1 MTGIAELWH
10 SGDPRVWDDALT
22 RYWDFVTPANVE
34 LERRMEILDVE
45 RIRGLDARAWYDFLM
60 NEYFR
65 WKYTAP
71 NRYASTTK
79 HLRQYADSGDLAALA
94 RIKDRLFAFDLND
107 MKAGL
112 SIATAIRG
120 LGPAGASGL
129 LAVMFP
135 VAFGT
140 ADQFVVKALRSV
152 PDLPESP
159 VVAKMKPDQLTLQD
173 AAVLIAIMRRKAV
186 QNDQAFRTSRWTP
199 RMVDKVL
206 WTCGR

>member
-1 MTGIAELWH
+1 
-10 SGDPRVWDDALT
+10 
-22 RYWDFVTPANVE
+22 
-34 LERRMEILDVE
+34 MEILDVE